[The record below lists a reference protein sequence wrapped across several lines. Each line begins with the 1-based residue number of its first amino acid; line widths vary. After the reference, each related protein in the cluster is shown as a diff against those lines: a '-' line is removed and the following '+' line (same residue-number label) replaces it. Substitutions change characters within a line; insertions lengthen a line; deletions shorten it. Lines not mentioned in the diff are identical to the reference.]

1 MPTDTTTIITPLLR
15 KEDLAEGTMAF
26 FLQKPDGFSYIP
38 GQHATFRIINPSE
51 TDEEG
56 DSRTFSFITTPGQ
69 NEEIGFATRM
79 RDTAFKRILKHADN
93 GLEIEVKNPRG
104 SMVLPQDSTR
114 PLVFLAGGIGI
125 TPLISMIRDATRTQ
139 SQQKISLFYAN
150 RTIAQTAFLQDLTE
164 MAGKNPNFT
173 FIPTMTQEDQ
183 NVWKGET
190 GRVNE
195 QLVRKYVPSFEN
207 TVFYLA
213 GPTGMVNGMTD
224 LLTSMGIDSLFIKSE
239 DYGEYK

>member
-1 MPTDTTTIITPLLR
+1 MSENTTITTTLLR

-26 FLQKPDGFSYIP
+26 YLQKPGDFTYIS

-56 DSRTFSFITTPGQ
+56 DSRTFSFITTPDQ
-69 NEEIGFATRM
+69 NDMGFATRM
-79 RDTAFKRILKHADN
+79 RDTAFKRILKQAHE

-104 SMVLPQDSTR
+104 SMILPQDPTR

-125 TPLISMIRDATRTQ
+125 TPLISMVRQATKSQ
-139 SQQKISLFYAN
+139 STQKIHLFYAN
-150 RTIAQTAFLQDLTE
+150 RTIAQTAFLEELTH
-164 MAGKNPNFT
+164 MAQQNPNFT
-173 FIPTMTQEDQ
+173 FIPTMTQEPGG
-183 NVWKGET
+183 WKGET
-190 GRVNE
+190 GRVSE
-195 QLVRKYVPSFEN
+195 AMVKKYLPSLEN

-213 GPTGMVNGMTD
+213 GPTGMVQGMTD
-224 LLTSMGIDSLFIKSE
+224 LLSAMGVDSLFIKSE